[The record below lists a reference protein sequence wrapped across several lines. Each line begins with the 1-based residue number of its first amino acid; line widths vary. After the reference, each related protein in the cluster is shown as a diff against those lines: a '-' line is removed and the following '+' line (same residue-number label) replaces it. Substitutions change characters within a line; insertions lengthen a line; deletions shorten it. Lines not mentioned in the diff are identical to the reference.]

1 MKLVGLTGGIASGK
15 STVSRVIREAGV
27 PVVDAD
33 EAVHRLE
40 EVGERG
46 WRALYELLGFSVLLA
61 DGSLD
66 RVRLARRLFSQS
78 ETRRNVNRVLHPLVR
93 QELWREVRELEDTGH
108 RVVVLDIPLLFEN
121 GLHHLVD
128 EVWVVWASPEQQLER
143 LMARNGLQEDEAR
156 RRLTTQWPLVD
167 KLAGAT
173 HVLDNT
179 HGLDELARQVAELLA
194 ALRGRKA

>member
-143 LMARNGLQEDEAR
+143 LRRSVTVLSLGQPRTTAVRLQSLPLCNAPTSASSATLMASSQSNQRTIWLSPG
-156 RRLTTQWPLVD
+156 
-167 KLAGAT
+167 G
-173 HVLDNT
+173 
-179 HGLDELARQVAELLA
+179 
-194 ALRGRKA
+194 